1 MMKFILCCVASL
13 VLCAC
18 CSADASAQDYREKTT
33 SLSQQMHGTLDEL
46 RAQQEVLQTAL
57 TEARNDL
64 SLSQEQV
71 RELRTECHDLNISL
85 TNTNAKLAD
94 YATKS
99 TVLEHSRNGWR
110 KSSLIAWGIIAI
122 YVILKVLKLLGKL
135 HVPFI

>member
-1 MMKFILCCVASL
+1 MIRFVLCCLLSL

-18 CSADASAQDYREKTT
+18 CSADAPAQDYREKTQ

-71 RELRTECHDLNISL
+71 RELKTECHDLNISL
-85 TNTNAKLAD
+85 TNTSARLSD
-94 YATKS
+94 YATRL
-99 TVLEHSRNGWR
+99 TVSEHSKKKWVTSTLFG
-110 KSSLIAWGIIAI
+110 WGI
-122 YVILKVLKLLGKL
+122 VIGYAVLKVLKLLGKI
-135 HVPFI
+135 HIPFI